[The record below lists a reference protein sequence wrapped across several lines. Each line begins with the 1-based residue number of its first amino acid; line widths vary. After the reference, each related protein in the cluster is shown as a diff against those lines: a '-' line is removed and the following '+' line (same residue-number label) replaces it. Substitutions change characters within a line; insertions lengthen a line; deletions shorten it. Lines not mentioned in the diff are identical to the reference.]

1 MTAHYLINQAA
12 LLAKSNLKPEDI
24 RYVIGLDIAKNVF
37 QVYSVD
43 QETGEIESKQIK
55 RDVLLKYFTNKGACL
70 IGIEACGSSQ
80 HWARQLKELG
90 HAVKLMHPKSVKPFV
105 NGSKSDAND
114 AIGIFR
120 ATTDNHVREVAVKSI
135 KIQSTDSVLTIRAG
149 KKKEQTAAI
158 NRFRGIIAEFGI
170 TIPRNIKK
178 FHKHAKEA
186 LIQLKDVIEAT
197 LYQSL
202 EDELV
207 EISERE
213 KTIQLYDKRIAEM
226 NKNNE
231 LAQRLKAM
239 PGVGEVIACAM
250 SIVLADP
257 RVFKNGRDLAAF
269 LGLVPGHTG
278 SGGKVIMLG
287 ITKRGDKLR
296 RALLVQG
303 AMTMMRCVNRPEMIQ
318 RMKNKGKPTKVIA
331 VALANKMARC
341 MWAMAATG
349 ESYKAFAAIDGK

>member
-1 MTAHYLINQAA
+1 M
-12 LLAKSNLKPEDI
+12 
-24 RYVIGLDIAKNVF
+24 
-37 QVYSVD
+37 
-43 QETGEIESKQIK
+43 
-55 RDVLLKYFTNKGACL
+55 
-70 IGIEACGSSQ
+70 
-80 HWARQLKELG
+80 
-90 HAVKLMHPKSVKPFV
+90 
-105 NGSKSDAND
+105 
-114 AIGIFR
+114 
-120 ATTDNHVREVAVKSI
+120 
-135 KIQSTDSVLTIRAG
+135 
-149 KKKEQTAAI
+149 
-158 NRFRGIIAEFGI
+158 
-170 TIPRNIKK
+170 
-178 FHKHAKEA
+178 
-186 LIQLKDVIEAT
+186 
-197 LYQSL
+197 
-202 EDELV
+202 V